1 MLGGLEGRLELD
13 TRQLGEMDGER
24 ERLVLELQQRR
35 HQIEELRARS
45 QSLEAELKGLR
56 DQEQQIIDSS
66 GSAYG
71 VLQEYERKIK
81 ALAENERRLSKEH
94 NIIER
99 ESALLR
105 KDVSDLTEQESRQT
119 NDLVWL
125 GYKNLL
131 DEMDVGSAIKELT
144 GEYEGVRSRINLRA
158 DEAYVQVMD
167 GYRGMSTRRNQLESE
182 RNSIVSFIDQIV
194 KEKEKVFM
202 EAFQRVDGDIR
213 GTFEKMTGGA
223 AWLEIENPADIFSS
237 GVMLLVRFPG
247 KTVPRES
254 TALSGG
260 EKTIAATVFLLAL
273 QSLKPSPFYLMDEV
287 DAHLDAQNTE
297 RLSKVLLERSRDNQ
311 IIMVTLK
318 DTTVAKAA
326 LIYGVYP
333 REGASQV
340 VKYKNPA
347 QAPLAQ
353 ISENKA

>member
-1 MLGGLEGRLELD
+1 M
-13 TRQLGEMDGER
+13 
-24 ERLVLELQQRR
+24 
-35 HQIEELRARS
+35 
-45 QSLEAELKGLR
+45 
-56 DQEQQIIDSS
+56 IDSS
-66 GSAYG
+66 GGAYG
-71 VLQEYERKIK
+71 VLREYEQKIK
-81 ALAENERRLSKEH
+81 TLSENERKLVKEH

-105 KDVSDLTEQESRQT
+105 KDVSDLAAEESRLI

-131 DEMDVGSAIKELT
+131 DELDVVAAIKEL
-144 GEYEGVRSRINLRA
+144 GDEFESVKARINLRA
-158 DEAYVQVMD
+158 DESYVQVMD
-167 GYRGMSTRRNQLESE
+167 GYRGMSARRNQLETE
-182 RNSIVSFIDQIV
+182 RNSIVSFIEQII
-194 KEKEKVFM
+194 KEKEDVFT
-202 EAFQRVDGDIR
+202 EAFQKVNADIR
-213 GTFEKMTGGA
+213 GTFEKMTGGS
-223 AWLEIENPADIFSS
+223 AWLEIENSDDLFSS
-237 GVMLLVRFPG
+237 GVMLLVKFPN

-297 RLSKVLLERSRDNQ
+297 RLSKVLLERSTNNQ

-318 DTTVAKAA
+318 DSTVAKAA

-347 QAPLAQ
+347 QVPLAQ
-353 ISENKA
+353 ISASENKT